1 MENREVKMVSA
12 GMTILELVMM
22 KDYISQAQLNVFV
35 KEIVAMHRAKVIN
48 SLYDDLSV
56 KVYDAL
62 KEGPDN
68 FVKVAQD
75 QLTVVNKVDT
85 FNGLANDCPLL
96 AYTLIVQV
104 KVIARFGIC
113 QSCNNRIYNAFIS
126 AIQSL
131 DGLNV

>member
-1 MENREVKMVSA
+1 MENRDIKMVSA
-12 GMTILELVMM
+12 GMAILGLAMM
-22 KDYISQAQLNVFV
+22 KDYIQQAQLNVLV

-56 KVYDAL
+56 NVYDAL
-62 KEGPDN
+62 KKGPDN
-68 FVKVAQD
+68 FVNVMQD
-75 QLTVVNKVDT
+75 QLTVANKVDT
-85 FNGLANDCPLL
+85 FNGLVNNCPLL
-96 AYTLIVQV
+96 AYVLIVQV

-113 QSCNNRIYNAFIS
+113 QSCNNRVYNAYIS